1 MIHVTMHKTGGVCDG
16 FIITGHSGYGESG
29 SDIVCA
35 SVSILGY
42 TAINAINL
50 IAGIGLD
57 DMIYSVGEEDGRLEV
72 KTIRNNRETNIIYES
87 FLVGI
92 RLLLEDYS
100 DYITLDIEEV

>member
-1 MIHVTMHKTGGVCDG
+1 MIRVTIHKTADIYDG
-16 FIITGHSGYGESG
+16 FVITGHSGYGESG

-42 TAINAINL
+42 TAVNAINMV
-50 IAGIGLD
+50 AGIGSE
-57 DMIYSVGEEDGRLEV
+57 DMIYSVGEDDGLLEI